1 MSDTIQMVF
10 DKTIAVERIVVP
22 PMTPEQTFNFWKED
36 AARSMAKFILEH
48 NLMHHQSRYDIAGDY
63 THEAFTCLVA
73 RPVRRL
79 P

>member
-1 MSDTIQMVF
+1 MSDTITMSF

-22 PMTPEQTFNFWKED
+22 PMKPEDTFNMWRED
-36 AARSMAKFILEH
+36 AARSMAKFILDH
-48 NLMHHQSRYDIAGDY
+48 NLMHHHSKYNIEGQYI
-63 THEAFTCLVA
+63 HEAFTCLVA